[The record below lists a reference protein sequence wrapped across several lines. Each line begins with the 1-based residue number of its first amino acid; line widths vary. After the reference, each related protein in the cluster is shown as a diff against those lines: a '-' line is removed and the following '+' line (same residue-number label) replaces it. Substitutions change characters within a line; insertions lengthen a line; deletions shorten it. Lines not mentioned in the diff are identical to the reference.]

1 MPSEDS
7 KRADPSSPG
16 RQDTRLARRIQELCL
31 SLERLQLTEYMRYL
45 NDVWRLLWVNFISGA
60 ARGLGMAVGF
70 TILGAVLVTI
80 LQRITVENLP
90 GIGRFLADV
99 VKLVQDNLGKH

>member
-7 KRADPSSPG
+7 QQVDHPSPG
-16 RQDTRLARRIQELCL
+16 RQDARLARRIQELCL

-45 NDVWRLLWVNFISGA
+45 NDVWRLLWVNFISGV

-80 LQRITVENLP
+80 IQRITVDNLP